1 MLAMKIIF
9 EKEEN
14 QDKQLTI
21 ADVEENQFFVCG
33 DGYLCQKLDN
43 HRYTTIA
50 KSNGQ
55 LYSGYFSIMNHDRIK
70 RILPKI
76 AKIEF

>member
-1 MLAMKIIF
+1 MLVMKIIF

-14 QDKQLTI
+14 QERHLTI
-21 ADVEENQFFVCG
+21 ADVVYNQFFVCR
-33 DGYLCQKLDN
+33 DNYLCQKITDSC
-43 HRYTTIA
+43 YTTIA

-55 LYSGYFSIMNHDRIK
+55 LYSGYFSCEAHYPIK